1 MRSLSAHD
9 LLRIWE
15 VGEGQHPL
23 DRALTILAAA
33 CPELTRDELAAL
45 SIGQRDARL
54 LALRELTYGPRLEGF
69 VQCPGCAES
78 LEFDVTATD
87 LKASAPGAN
96 GEALELVAG
105 GLEVRF
111 RLPDSRDLASVLGC
125 PDATAARDLLVRR
138 CVLEARREGNPEG
151 GRVEDGELPA
161 EVIAEISR
169 RMSEHDPQAEVLMDF
184 RCPACDHR
192 WQALFDAL
200 TFFWAELAAQAG
212 RLLREI
218 HALARAYGWREADIL
233 SMSARRRRF
242 YLEMIS

>member
-1 MRSLSAHD
+1 MRRLSAHD

-15 VGEGQHPL
+15 AGEDQHPL

-54 LALRELTYGPRLEGF
+54 LALRELTYGPKLEGF
-69 VQCPGCAES
+69 VECPRCAEG

-87 LKASAPGAN
+87 LRASSPDAAE
-96 GEALELVAG
+96 EALEIVAG
-105 GLEVRF
+105 DLEVRF
-111 RLPDSRDLASVLGC
+111 RLPDSRDLAAVLGC
-125 PDATAARDLLVRR
+125 RDAAAARDLVVGR
-138 CVLEARREGNPEG
+138 CVLEARNGAVEVEG
-151 GRVEDGELPA
+151 GELPA
-161 EVIAEISR
+161 DAVAEISR

-200 TFFWAELAAQAG
+200 TFFWTELAAQAR
-212 RLLREI
+212 RLLREV
-218 HALARAYGWREADIL
+218 HTLARAYGWREADIL
-233 SMSARRRRF
+233 GMSTRRRQS
-242 YLEMIS
+242 YLEMIA

>member
-1 MRSLSAHD
+1 MRRLSAHD
-9 LLRIWE
+9 LLGIWE
-15 VGEGQHPL
+15 VGEDQHPL

-69 VQCPGCAES
+69 VECPRCAEG
-78 LEFDVTATD
+78 LEFDVSATD
-87 LKASAPGAN
+87 LKAEPATGPDAP

-105 GLEVRF
+105 GLQVRF
-111 RLPDSRDLASVLGC
+111 RLPDSRDLASVLGYRD
-125 PDATAARDLLVRR
+125 PAAARDLLVRR
-138 CVLEARREGNPEG
+138 CVLEASREGD
-151 GRVEDGELPA
+151 RVEDGELPGEA
-161 EVIAEISR
+161 VAEISR
-169 RMSEHDPQAEVLMDF
+169 RMAEHDPQAEVLMDF

-200 TFFWAELAAQAG
+200 SFFWTELAAQAR
-212 RLLREI
+212 RLLREV
-218 HALARAYGWREADIL
+218 HTLARAYGWREADIL
-233 SMSARRRRF
+233 GMSTRRRRF